1 MINNEFSSSFLQDGL
16 LTEEKAVAL
25 MQGRCEAV
33 RADSLQQLVVKLVK
47 NKEYWPIL
55 QELKEFLNSA
65 VAADIGNKTKA
76 KLVLQAVLGYENL
89 AQKTA
94 FSGAKNLADAPP
106 QPAQTQHVAKSP
118 TVVSCRKEILKPIFP
133 EGAFPTQSQDSSLSS
148 QRALLIVAQ
157 QLEAQAA
164 AEPSLSLDTASRK
177 TQALIMHLHGVL
189 TSEFQSS
196 LFVRGA
202 QYRMDAMLL
211 KLFVPEI
218 EESNGDLQAQAQAPS
233 EAPLSKLQLLK
244 LLVITLRGYGAAL
257 PEAQRTALH
266 DELDLILQQDVHV
279 NGVGTL
285 ERLSFATLL
294 FGTQAERERA
304 CREVMQITNSGQE
317 LSRAAVMLKVK
328 RSVAQL
334 LQLFLQ
340 SFTPIITK

>member
-33 RADSLQQLVVKLVK
+33 RADNLQQLVVKLVK
-47 NKEYWPIL
+47 NKGLWPVL
-55 QELKEFLNSA
+55 QELKGFLSSA
-65 VAADIGNKTKA
+65 VATDVGNKTKA

-89 AQKTA
+89 AKKTA
-94 FSGAKNLADAPP
+94 FSAAENLADASPLP
-106 QPAQTQHVAKSP
+106 DQTQHVVKSP
-118 TVVSCRKEILKPIFP
+118 TVVSCRKEILRPIFP
-133 EGAFPTQSQDSSLSS
+133 EGAFPTQSQDSSLNS
-148 QRALLIVAQ
+148 QRALLIVDQ

-177 TQALIMHLHGVL
+177 TRALIMHLHGVL

-202 QYRMDAMLL
+202 QYTMDAMLL

-218 EESNGDLQAQAQAPS
+218 EEPSGDLQAQAPS
-233 EAPLSKLQLLK
+233 EALLSKLQLLK

-257 PEAQRTALH
+257 PEAQRTVLH

-294 FGTQAERERA
+294 FGAQAEREQA
-304 CREVMQITNSGQE
+304 CREVVQITSPEQE

-334 LQLFLQ
+334 LQLFFQ